1 MGPIEKRTD
10 GINPQHGEA
19 RISKESLERL
29 KSTSLVKEDPREQ
42 DPHITGVKLLTP
54 RKAEDQLAQVPNEG
68 CIRVGGVDIPNRTSK
83 NNYLITGQTRSGKTT
98 VLKQIMSQVLKLIGR
113 GQDQRAIIYDP
124 KGDIVSFLYGLLGK
138 DAPIKILNPFDHRC
152 VAWDM
157 GKDIQTR
164 AHAATVAKIFVPE
177 PERGDNNHF
186 FRDGARTLI
195 RSVQESFI
203 LTSLARVEA
212 GQEPFNW
219 SLRDLCLALRDQITL
234 REILSR
240 HEETEHALEYLNRD
254 NNDVLVTVKGY
265 LSEIEIIAAAWQGKP
280 KISLKEFRD
289 NKDGSILVLGN
300 YREAN
305 SPLKALNSVILQ
317 RVIQLLLTDQ
327 ESETVRSW
335 LFLDEFTS
343 LGKID
348 DFNTVLQEGLSKG
361 VCTVLGFQ
369 NIEVVRHLYTKEIA
383 NAIASECATKV
394 FLKSEGA
401 QAAWASE
408 FLGKCEVWRCEDGSS
423 AGDSFSVNKGGSRT
437 TGVSSTQSL
446 YDSSIAFSSADNISK
461 GQNYGSFV
469 NQTKNWRR
477 KEESVIPQGDFAML
491 PEAGSRNGVEGYYQ
505 TSSVQ
510 GVWHYKAEW
519 HELSDAA
526 NITSQEPNFVSR
538 DHEPRYQFLKAWTH
552 DERMQLGLLLK
563 PPTKQNIEGAIQTAN
578 LEKLYE

>member
-1 MGPIEKRTD
+1 MGSIEKRTD
-10 GINPQHGEA
+10 GINPQHGKA
-19 RISKESLERL
+19 WISNENLEKL
-29 KSTSLVKEDPREQ
+29 KSTSLIEEDIREQ
-42 DPHITGVKLLTP
+42 DPHIAGVKPLTH
-54 RKAEDQLAQVPNEG
+54 REAEEQLAQVPNEG
-68 CIRVGGVDIPNRTSK
+68 CIRVGGVEIPNRTSK

-124 KGDIVSFLYGLLGK
+124 KGDLVSFLYGLLGEN
-138 DAPIKILNPFDHRC
+138 APIKILNPFDHRC

-157 GKDIQTR
+157 GKDIQTP
-164 AHAATVAKIFVPE
+164 AHAATVAKILVPE
-177 PERGDNNHF
+177 PERGNDNEF

-219 SLRDLCLALRDQITL
+219 SLRDLCLALRDQKTL

-240 HEETEHALEYLNRD
+240 HEETEHALEYLDRA

-305 SPLKALNSVILQ
+305 SPLKALNNVILQ

-348 DFNTVLQEGLSKG
+348 DFNVVLQEGLSKG

-423 AGDSFSVNKGGSRT
+423 VGDSFSSNKSNTNT
-437 TGVSSTQSL
+437 TGESFTQSFHKSSTVSSSNAASKSQTYQ
-446 YDSSIAFSSADNISK
+446 SSA
-461 GQNYGSFV
+461 Q
-469 NQTKNWRR
+469 QTKNWRR

-519 HELSDAA
+519 HELSAAA
-526 NITSQEPNFVSR
+526 NITSQESNFVSR
-538 DHEPRYQFLKAWTH
+538 DHEPRYQFLKAWTN
-552 DERMQLGLLLK
+552 DERVQLGLPVKL
-563 PPTKQNIEGAIQTAN
+563 TKQNLEGAIQNTN
-578 LEKLYE
+578 LGKTHE